1 VKLSEPQI
9 AYYEKVLDDLTG
21 GAPDNTHMEWLWQ
34 EVEGLMHGSGIELR
48 DAREDM
54 TLLDLCKRTAQK
66 AALRSEP

>member
-1 VKLSEPQI
+1 MKLTDLQI
-9 AYYEKVLDDLTG
+9 ARYERVLADLNG
-21 GAPDNTHMEWLWQ
+21 GSPDNTHMEWLWQ
-34 EVEGLMHGSGIELR
+34 EIEEVMYGNGVTNR